1 MQITLKGWSRLN
13 RFLLEAGSL
22 ESVADINSWVINN
35 ISSIVPYDNS
45 AIDIALSEKLQP
57 SITLSLNSD
66 KKWEDLFNS
75 YYYTLSLFPEFN
87 DNVFSADN
95 RKIEKSHKSE
105 YYNDFLA
112 PQRIRY
118 TAGFTLY
125 DSENKPSNTLV
136 VNRTSRGGMFST
148 EELSLMKAAAQ
159 HLSNYRKMLLISERF
174 KKIPVMLSEL
184 EEGNSIL
191 SPRETEIVYLLAKR
205 LKPVEIAKELKISLL
220 TVRKHIQNIYEKLN
234 ISDRHGLLMRI
245 HQCKNGI

>member
-1 MQITLKGWSRLN
+1 MQISLKGWSRLN

-22 ESVADINSWVINN
+22 ESVAEINSWVINN

-45 AIDIALSEKLQP
+45 AIDISLSERLRP

-75 YYYTLSLFPEFN
+75 YYYTISLFPEFN

-105 YYNDFLA
+105 YYSDFLA
-112 PQRIRY
+112 PQNIRY

-125 DSENKPSNTLV
+125 NSENKPYNTLV
-136 VNRTSRGGMFST
+136 LNRTSRGGMFST
-148 EELSLMKAAAQ
+148 EELSLMKAAAH
-159 HLSNYRKMLLISERF
+159 HLSNYCKMLLISERF
-174 KKIPVMLSEL
+174 KKIPVMLYEL
-184 EEGNSIL
+184 ENGNTIL
-191 SPRETEIVYLLAKR
+191 SPRETEVIYLLVKR
-205 LKPVEIAKELKISLL
+205 LKPVEIAKELKISQL

-234 ISDRHGLLMRI
+234 ISDRHQLFQKI
-245 HQCKNGI
+245 HQYNRGT